1 MVYLFNDI
9 SRLHKIKK
17 AQVDQEKR
25 LKYRLSFATRMF
37 FSISTLRPQFVMSKH
52 NFFSEDFVSTRDSL
66 KTRLLHRTKLEVEKK
81 PGARK
86 NEFGPIDMM
95 G

>member
-1 MVYLFNDI
+1 
-9 SRLHKIKK
+9 
-17 AQVDQEKR
+17 
-25 LKYRLSFATRMF
+25 
-37 FSISTLRPQFVMSKH
+37 MSNH

-81 PGARK
+81 PAAKK
-86 NEFGPIDMM
+86 NEFGPIDMT